1 MDNYLKLKDRYYL
14 LLTKNSGEYPVNH
27 EKESIPI
34 LSRRRFLLYLGIFL
48 GIIIAGLSLLKNIG
62 IKAVNMFRIRSI
74 EQTPMF
80 DPDAWKLTVEGLVST
95 PLTIGYNELLK
106 IESEE
111 QVSDF
116 HCVEGW
122 SVDDVKWKGVRLKIL
137 FDKAG
142 LKPGA
147 AFATFHSASGIY
159 SDSLSIK
166 EALEPDVMLAYML
179 NDEPLPEEQGKPL
192 RLVMPRMF
200 GYKNVKWVNRITL
213 TGTQETGYWERFGYK
228 MDGVSYP

>member
-1 MDNYLKLKDRYYL
+1 M
-14 LLTKNSGEYPVNH
+14 NH
-27 EKESIPI
+27 EKESISI

-80 DPDAWKLTVEGLVST
+80 DPDTWKLTVEGLVST
-95 PLTIGYNELLK
+95 PLTINYNELLK
-106 IESEE
+106 LESEE

-122 SVDDVKWKGVRLKIL
+122 SVDDVKWRGVRLKVL

-142 LKPGA
+142 LKPEA

-179 NDEPLPEEQGKPL
+179 NDEPLPQEQGRPL

-200 GYKNVKWVNRITL
+200 GYKNVKWVNRINL
-213 TGTQETGYWERFGYK
+213 TGTQERGYWERFGYK